1 MHIPYHRSF
10 SNMFVWILFWG
21 FLVHGI
27 SFANADALSNE
38 NINLFD
44 DTDSLDPTYSN
55 LISDNNLN
63 IPDMFFNDE
72 DDVNS
77 ANSFVSDND
86 IGINNSLDSTLLA
99 AGCSS
104 ISTTDDEA
112 NLYSG
117 ARRKSRIRR
126 GQETTAC
133 PNPAAGPNPKL
144 SLPTLDQIGSSGNK
158 NPPPEPSDN
167 NPMKNMAIE
176 GLTVKNGLIIKIF
189 DDYYGRC
196 LSEKWSCSSGDENDM
211 SLDADGF
218 HWTLRNSVPSKWFF
232 FSLSSSLLYPRMSS
246 FCVRCR
252 ILCLSLVSST
262 SSTSSTHLN

>member
-1 MHIPYHRSF
+1 
-10 SNMFVWILFWG
+10 MFVWILFWG

-126 GQETTAC
+126 GQEMSQSGC
-133 PNPAAGPNPKL
+133 WPQSKIE
-144 SLPTLDQIGSSGNK
+144 SSDIGS
-158 NPPPEPSDN
+158 D
-167 NPMKNMAIE
+167 
-176 GLTVKNGLIIKIF
+176 
-189 DDYYGRC
+189 
-196 LSEKWSCSSGDENDM
+196 
-211 SLDADGF
+211 
-218 HWTLRNSVPSKWFF
+218 WFF
-232 FSLSSSLLYPRMSS
+232 REQKPTPRTIGQQS
-246 FCVRCR
+246 
-252 ILCLSLVSST
+252 
-262 SSTSSTHLN
+262 HEEYGH